1 MVRESPGFL
10 LALVMGMVS
19 FLTPCVLPLVPAYI
33 SFISGHSLSELKA
46 EHKSGKLTASVIFAA
61 LFFVLGFSV
70 VFVLMGA
77 AAGELGHLMV
87 RLKPVLI
94 RAAGLLIIVFGLQL
108 AGAFKLMPL
117 LKEKRYQGEIKG
129 AGPVKAFLFGLAF
142 AFGWSPCIGPIL
154 ASILMIAANQD
165 TMLKGMALLAA
176 YSLGLAVPFLLTAA
190 LVDQFLKF
198 SNKVKPYFR
207 VIEISAGS
215 ILVAAGLLM
224 VINRFELLKAL
235 FLKILP
241 ESISR
246 MG

>member
-1 MVRESPGFL
+1 MVRESPGFF
-10 LALVMGMVS
+10 LALAMGMVS

-46 EHKSGKLTASVIFAA
+46 ENKSGKLTASVLFAA
-61 LFFVLGFSV
+61 VCFVLGFSV

-77 AAGELGHLMV
+77 AAGGIGHLLVNV
-87 RLKPVLI
+87 RPILI
-94 RAAGLLIIVFGLQL
+94 RVAGLVIIVFGLQL
-108 AGAFKLMPL
+108 AGVFKLMPL
-117 LKEKRYQGEIKG
+117 LREKRYQGEIKA

-154 ASILMIAANQD
+154 GSILVIAANQD
-165 TMLKGMALLAA
+165 TMFKGIALLAA
-176 YSLGLAVPFLLTAA
+176 YSLGMAVPFLLTAV
-190 LVDQFLKF
+190 LVEQFLKF

-207 VIEISAGS
+207 AIEIGAGA
-215 ILVAAGLLM
+215 ILVAVGVLM
-224 VINRFELLKAL
+224 VINRFEILKAF

-241 ESISR
+241 QQISG

>member
-1 MVRESPGFL
+1 MVRENPGFL

-61 LFFVLGFSV
+61 CFFVLGFSV

-87 RLKPVLI
+87 TLKPFLI

-108 AGAFKLMPL
+108 AGVFKLMPL

-154 ASILMIAANQD
+154 ASILVIAANQN

-176 YSLGLAVPFLLTAA
+176 YSLGLAIPFLLTAA
-190 LVDQFLKF
+190 LVDQFLKL
-198 SNKVKPYFR
+198 SNKIKPYFR
-207 VIEISAGS
+207 AIEISAGS
-215 ILVAAGLLM
+215 VLVAVGVLM
-224 VINRFELLKAL
+224 VINRFELLKGL
-235 FLKILP
+235 LLKILP
-241 ESISR
+241 EYISR